1 MEDIYVGGKKPRRDN
16 NPNNMPPPPPPP
28 PPGVRS
34 APAGTRQDIPISKSR
49 NQNRPIRPDYGNNP
63 TNYAPYQNTAYNGGY
78 TYNPNAYGNYDSG
91 FNGGYEQPPRPAAHV
106 PVKTQKKKGKALFAA
121 FCAMM
126 LCFVMVAGFGI
137 SLVYNTFSSVNYI
150 EPESDENAFIADNSL
165 MQSSAVKN
173 ILLIAVDR
181 RNPDDAARSDTMLL
195 VSINSDTKKIKLTSF
210 MRDSYVYIPE
220 KEKSSKLNAACTWG
234 GAPMV
239 MDTIEYNFHVKI
251 DHYMMVDFVMFE
263 EIIDGLG
270 GVDVEVTEKEAKYM
284 RDDVHLDVQAG
295 ESVHLDG
302 NEALWYCRI
311 RKLDSD
317 FMRTGRQRKVMTA
330 LIEKCKKTNPIELY
344 NLISEVASRIET
356 DMSPSTLTSLAVN
369 GLLRYLS
376 YDIEQ
381 GSVPAEGTW
390 KSAKKSGQSVLSLDL
405 DANIKYLKEFIYE
418 E

>member
-1 MEDIYVGGKKPRRDN
+1 
-16 NPNNMPPPPPPP
+16 MPPPPPPRDARP
-28 PPGVRS
+28 
-34 APAGTRQDIPISKSR
+34 APTGTRQDIPISRSR
-49 NQNRPIRPDYGNNP
+49 NQSRPVQPDY
-63 TNYAPYQNTAYNGGY
+63 YDNTANYPPYPNTSYTSYNNSCNPDTYNSYG
-78 TYNPNAYGNYDSG
+78 YNPNG
-91 FNGGYEQPPRPAAHV
+91 FNQPPQPAA
-106 PVKTQKKKGKALFAA
+106 PAPEKKQKKKGKPLFVA
-121 FCAMM
+121 FCAML
-126 LCFVMVAGFGI
+126 LCFVMVAGLGVG
-137 SLVYNTFSSVNYI
+137 LVYNTFSSVNYI
-150 EPESDENAFIADNSL
+150 KPESNKNAFIADNSL
-165 MQSSAVKN
+165 TQSSAVKN
-173 ILLIAVDR
+173 ILLIGIDR
-181 RNPDDAARSDTMLL
+181 RDPDDAARSDTMLL

-220 KEKSSKLNAACTWG
+220 KGKNAKLNAACTWG

-239 MDTIEYNFHVKI
+239 TDTIEYNFHIKI
-251 DHYMMVDFVMFE
+251 DHYMLVDFVMFE

-284 RDDVHLDVQAG
+284 RNDVHLDVQSG

-330 LIEKCKKTNPIELY
+330 LIEKCKKTNPVELY
-344 NLISEVASRIET
+344 NLIGEVASRVET
-356 DMSPSTLTSLAVN
+356 DMSPATLTGLAFN

-381 GSVPAEGTW
+381 SSVPAEGTW
-390 KSAKKSGQSVLSLDL
+390 KNAKKSGQFVLSLDL
-405 DANIKYLKEFIYE
+405 DANIKHLEEFIYE